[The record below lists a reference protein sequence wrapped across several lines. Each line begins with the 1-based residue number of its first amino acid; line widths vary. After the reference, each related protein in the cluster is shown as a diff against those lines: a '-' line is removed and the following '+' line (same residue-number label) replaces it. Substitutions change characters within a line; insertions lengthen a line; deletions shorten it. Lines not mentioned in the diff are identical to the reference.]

1 MQSSCTAVVASD
13 KCLAICVACKRKEHQ
28 LIAAMSLTCVARYLC
43 MYVRC
48 ADQTTHIIKTNC
60 QHQVSARQSSTYL
73 RCNLNVHPTCWQ
85 PRILLMP
92 MSDRVLGAWH
102 PQGRRC
108 KSGGHLGRAQFEWHG
123 RRSCRMWGMWGPVLV
138 ASFIAFHANAPL
150 LPFDLLWL
158 QKPWRV

>member
-1 MQSSCTAVVASD
+1 MWHANAKSISSLQRCHSHVLHDTSMYV
-13 KCLAICVACKRKEHQ
+13 
-28 LIAAMSLTCVARYLC
+28 C

-92 MSDRVLGAWH
+92 MSDRMLGAWH

-123 RRSCRMWGMWGPVLV
+123 RRSCHMWGMWGPVLV